1 MLGANADTTKVGA
14 KTTLYYLPSF
24 VSILAWKLYED
35 YEIWYLCLLNTLW
48 SINIKQSSYKIS
60 ISGLNDVFIVKM
72 LISIKNKLIKI
83 NLKKWEGEVRE
94 KFRAQQKVNKPLWP
108 ILNYFAQKCDKYY
121 QNNA

>member
-94 KFRAQQKVNKPLWP
+94 KFRAQQ
-108 ILNYFAQKCDKYY
+108 
-121 QNNA
+121 